1 MYIFKK
7 KESKTIDWML
17 DAGNI
22 FSVETRVLDRLF
34 CKCWGG
40 GGRTGKILKILGG
53 QELAR

>member
-1 MYIFKK
+1 
-7 KESKTIDWML
+7 ML